1 MPEATQIELV
11 NGVRINGTLYTLRC
25 GVCGKVQPDET
36 ILSSPAKTTIKPCEF
51 CRDKEAVTWVKLN
64 G

>member
-1 MPEATQIELV
+1 MSEATQIELV

-25 GVCGKVQPDET
+25 GVCGKVQPDEN
-36 ILSSPAKTTIKPCEF
+36 ILSYPAHIPNKPCEF